1 MATLDE
7 LRLQQ
12 LLRPLEGPSG
22 IVSLNPLA
30 FRYQD
35 QNYFNPQS
43 NNTMAKNIMS
53 NFETQL
59 YPQSEEMRDAQILMN
74 RPDGVFTNSVQDPAF
89 SIQNLAGY
97 DYDPYLATKDNFNF
111 NYNLGTRPA
120 FLRTNTPLDMNRFQ
134 GVSDMSMIDE
144 TTNDEQDQN
153 YIEQVKKSRNPLS
166 GILDFIGQFS
176 PMQMIGK
183 GIGAFFNPKESD
195 RYRPATAGIYGY
207 SPRQLN
213 QMNALGGYYSE
224 PARAQ
229 RRLENRLANLIERR
243 DSGKSYS
250 QKNLDSIT
258 QSLSGAP
265 SQAQFA
271 TKKAA
276 SKSPSVGVSGYT
288 ARDSIRE
295 SYRR

>member
-12 LLRPLEGPSG
+12 LLRPLEGPGG

-30 FRYQD
+30 FQYQD
-35 QNYFNPQS
+35 QFYPNQMQYQYPPRTDISPTQDFYQLNSISPTQDFYPPRTDISPTQDFYPERNFVNAPQ
-43 NNTMAKNIMS
+43 
-53 NFETQL
+53 NF
-59 YPQSEEMRDAQILMN
+59 YP
-74 RPDGVFTNSVQDPAF
+74 PDLT
-89 SIQNLAGY
+89 
-97 DYDPYLATKDNFNF
+97 T
-111 NYNLGTRPA
+111 
-120 FLRTNTPLDMNRFQ
+120 LRGLDMNRFQ
-134 GVSDMSMIDE
+134 GVSDMSIIDE
-144 TTNDEQDQN
+144 TTNDEQDQE
-153 YIEQVKKSRNPLS
+153 YIDLVEKSNNPLK

-183 GIGAFFNPKESD
+183 GIGAFFNPKGSD

-224 PARAQ
+224 PAIAQ

-258 QSLSGAP
+258 QSLSGAA

-295 SYRR
+295 SRRGKV